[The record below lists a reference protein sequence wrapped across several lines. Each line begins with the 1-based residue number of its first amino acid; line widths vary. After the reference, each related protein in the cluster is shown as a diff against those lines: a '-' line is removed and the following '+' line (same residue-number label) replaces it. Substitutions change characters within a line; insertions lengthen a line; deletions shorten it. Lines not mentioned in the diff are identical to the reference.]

1 MMYSQKGI
9 FEYLKA
15 NPLGV
20 PVHIGDLEDMNGND
34 YIFLDYLTDR
44 IIGWD
49 DRGAYKT
56 ELQIT
61 VATKDFDNRKI
72 LTDYVRKY
80 INVSTM
86 FDKSLEFEYYISR
99 NNALVVMFDGETER
113 TETQTPED

>member
-1 MMYSQKGI
+1 MSYTQKGI
-9 FEYLKA
+9 FEYLQN

-20 PVHIGDLEDMNGND
+20 PVHIGDLEDMNGSD

-44 IIGWD
+44 LIGWD
-49 DRGAYKT
+49 DKGTYKT

-72 LTDYVRKY
+72 LTDYVRDY

-99 NNALVVMFDGETER
+99 NNAIVVLCN
-113 TETQTPED
+113 EDN